1 VGGRVAGGGERVTAV
16 PDLLARLVGEARAEV
31 EARRAVMPASHLE
44 RLAAALPAP
53 RDLRA
58 ALRGPRLAVIAEMK
72 ARTPIMGRL
81 AEDYDPGRLA
91 RLYTGAGAAALSVL
105 CQETS
110 FGGRPE
116 HLAAAS
122 AVTGLPVMRK
132 DFTVDE
138 HQVLEAR
145 AYGADAVL
153 LIVAALDG
161 ARLRALLALAR
172 SLGMEALVET
182 HSEAEVEAAL
192 EAGAAVVGV
201 NHRDLATFRV
211 DVGLTERLRPLVPP
225 DVVYVAESGIHD
237 AATAERMRRAGADA
251 ILVGEALMRAP
262 DPAAKLRELAVD
274 G

>member
-1 VGGRVAGGGERVTAV
+1 VGAHVAGGGAGVTEV
-16 PDLLARLVGEARAEV
+16 PDLLQRLVAESRAEV
-31 EARRAVMPASHLE
+31 EARRAAMPAAHLE
-44 RLAAALPAP
+44 RLAAALPPA

-58 ALRGPRLAVIAEMK
+58 ALRRDRLAVIAEMK

-81 AEDYDPGRLA
+81 SEDYSPGRLA
-91 RLYTGAGAAALSVL
+91 GVYVEAGAAALSVL

-116 HLAAAS
+116 HLAEARGVAD
-122 AVTGLPVMRK
+122 VPIMRK

-153 LIVAALDG
+153 LIVAALAPD
-161 ARLRALLALAR
+161 RLRALLALTTE
-172 SLGMEALVET
+172 LGMEALVEV

-192 EAGAAVVGV
+192 GAGANVVGV
-201 NHRDLATFRV
+201 NHRDLTTFHV
-211 DVGLTERLRPLVPP
+211 DVGLTERLRPRVPAE
-225 DVVYVAESGIHD
+225 VVYVAESGIHSGAD
-237 AATAERMRRAGADA
+237 ASRMRAAGADA

-262 DPAAKLRELAVD
+262 DPAAKLRELAV
-274 G
+274 

>member
-1 VGGRVAGGGERVTAV
+1 VTGA
-16 PDLLARLVGEARAEV
+16 PDLLARLVDEARAEV
-31 EARRAVMPASHLE
+31 EVRRAAMPSARLE

-53 RDLRA
+53 RDLVA

-81 AEDYDPGRLA
+81 SEDYTPGRLA
-91 RLYTGAGAAALSVL
+91 ATYTAAGAAALSVL

-116 HLAAAS
+116 HLGEAR
-122 AVTGLPVMRK
+122 AVTDLPVLRK

-153 LIVAALDG
+153 LIVAALEPG
-161 ARLRALLALAR
+161 RLRALLELTR
-172 SLGMEALVET
+172 SLGMEALVEA
-182 HSEAEVEAAL
+182 HDEAEVAAAL
-192 EAGAAVVGV
+192 EAGARVVGV

-211 DVGLTERLRPLVPP
+211 DVGLTERLRPVVPP
-225 DVVYVAESGIHD
+225 EVVYVAESGIHTAAD
-237 AATAERMRRAGADA
+237 AARMRRAGADA

-262 DPAAKLRELAVD
+262 DPAAKLRELAV
-274 G
+274 

>member
-1 VGGRVAGGGERVTAV
+1 VRAI

-31 EARRAVMPASHLE
+31 EARRASMPAAALE

-58 ALRGPRLAVIAEMK
+58 ALRGPRLAVVAEMK

-81 AEDYDPGRLA
+81 SEDYAPGRLA
-91 RLYTGAGAAALSVL
+91 ALYTAAGAAALSVL

-116 HLAAAS
+116 HLAEAR
-122 AVTGLPVMRK
+122 AVTDLPVLRK
-132 DFTVDE
+132 DFVVDE

-153 LIVAALDG
+153 LIAAALDP
-161 ARLRALLALAR
+161 ARLRELMELTW

-182 HSEAEVEAAL
+182 HVEAEVEAAL
-192 EAGAAVVGV
+192 EAGARIVGA

-211 DVGLTERLRPLVPP
+211 DMGLTERLRPRVPAG
-225 DVVYVAESGIHD
+225 VVYVAESGIHTRAD
-237 AATAERMRRAGADA
+237 AVRMREAGADA

-262 DPAAKLRELAVD
+262 DPAARLRELAV
-274 G
+274 